1 MMAAEPGAGQS
12 GRGGGSTVGAAL
24 SGPAFSEPALSE
36 SVLAEPAV
44 SEPAFSGPALP
55 ESVPLAP
62 EPFDRRG
69 GCGLEAE
76 SPGSAPSEPGR
87 PPRPTGGG
95 TGLARYA
102 GLAHRVP
109 EAALPAIPAGYRPLR
124 LLVLWCPDWPV
135 TAAIAAA
142 GLDPRTPCAV
152 LAGGKVLAC
161 SVTARVEGIR
171 RGLRR
176 REAEGRCPELVVFED
191 DQTRDARL
199 FEPVALGIEEL
210 APGIEI
216 VRPGLVALPAQ
227 GPVGYFGAA
236 GAAERLV
243 DQVGALAGVECQVG
257 VADGLFAATLAAHR
271 GVLVPAGGSPEFLAP
286 LGIGE
291 LDQPAERLSGR
302 GELVDLLRRLGL
314 RSLGEFGALPEREV
328 ASRFGAGAVRAHRL
342 ARGLEERPADRRLP
356 PAELAVAQVLD
367 PPVERVDAA
376 AFAARALAEQLHT
389 LLTARGLACTRLG
402 IQARTEHGE
411 ELSRVWRCAEP
422 LTANGIADRVRWQLD
437 GWLRAGGPTAGISL
451 LRVEPEEVVDAGV
464 LQLDLWK
471 GEGAAQL
478 AERAG
483 RAFVRVQGMLG
494 PDAVCTG
501 VLGGGRGP
509 GERVRL
515 VPWGDEPRA
524 RHDPE
529 PPWPGQL
536 PAPSP
541 TLVPEEP
548 VAAIVRDRLGNLI
561 GVSARQRISGV
572 PYEVTVESGRSRLVT
587 AWAGPWTVEERWW
600 LPPEQ
605 GANRVARLQ
614 VLLAD
619 GQALLLACVNGSWQV
634 EGVYD

>member
-1 MMAAEPGAGQS
+1 MPE
-12 GRGGGSTVGAAL
+12 
-24 SGPAFSEPALSE
+24 
-36 SVLAEPAV
+36 AV
-44 SEPAFSGPALP
+44 LP
-55 ESVPLAP
+55 E
-62 EPFDRRG
+62 
-69 GCGLEAE
+69 
-76 SPGSAPSEPGR
+76 
-87 PPRPTGGG
+87 
-95 TGLARYA
+95 
-102 GLAHRVP
+102 
-109 EAALPAIPAGYRPLR
+109 IPAGYRPLR
-124 LLVLWCPDWPV
+124 LLVIWCPDWPV

-161 SVTARVEGIR
+161 SATARVEGIR

-199 FEPVALGIEEL
+199 FEPVALGIEQL

-227 GPVGYFGAA
+227 GPVGYFGAEE
-236 GAAERLV
+236 AAERLV

-291 LDQPAERLSGR
+291 LDQPAERLAGR

-328 ASRFGAGAVRAHRL
+328 ASRFGAAAVRAHRL

-356 PAELAVAQVLD
+356 PAELAVAQQLD

-376 AFAARALAEQLHT
+376 AFAARALAERLHT
-389 LLTARGLACTRLG
+389 VLAARGLACTRLA

-437 GWLRAGGPTAGISL
+437 GWLRAGGPTAGINL

-483 RAFVRVQGMLG
+483 RAFVRVQGLLG
-494 PDAVCTG
+494 PEAVCTG

-509 GERVRL
+509 GERVRW
-515 VPWGDEPRA
+515 VPWGDEARP

-529 PPWPGQL
+529 PPWPGRL

-541 TLVPEEP
+541 TLVPAEP
-548 VAAIVRDRLGNLI
+548 VAAIVKDRRGNVVS
-561 GVSARQRISGV
+561 VSARQRISG
-572 PYEVTVESGRSRLVT
+572 PPHEVTVESGRSRLVT

-600 LPPEQ
+600 LPPEL

-614 VLLAD
+614 VLLDD

>member
-227 GPVGYFGAA
+227 
-236 GAAERLV
+236 
-243 DQVGALAGVECQVG
+243 
-257 VADGLFAATLAAHR
+257 
-271 GVLVPAGGSPEFLAP
+271 
-286 LGIGE
+286 
-291 LDQPAERLSGR
+291 
-302 GELVDLLRRLGL
+302 
-314 RSLGEFGALPEREV
+314 
-328 ASRFGAGAVRAHRL
+328 
-342 ARGLEERPADRRLP
+342 DRK
-356 PAELAVAQVLD
+356 
-367 PPVERVDAA
+367 
-376 AFAARALAEQLHT
+376 
-389 LLTARGLACTRLG
+389 
-402 IQARTEHGE
+402 
-411 ELSRVWRCAEP
+411 S
-422 LTANGIADRVRWQLD
+422 
-437 GWLRAGGPTAGISL
+437 
-451 LRVEPEEVVDAGV
+451 VV
-464 LQLDLWK
+464 
-471 GEGAAQL
+471 
-478 AERAG
+478 
-483 RAFVRVQGMLG
+483 
-494 PDAVCTG
+494 
-501 VLGGGRGP
+501 
-509 GERVRL
+509 
-515 VPWGDEPRA
+515 
-524 RHDPE
+524 
-529 PPWPGQL
+529 
-536 PAPSP
+536 
-541 TLVPEEP
+541 
-548 VAAIVRDRLGNLI
+548 
-561 GVSARQRISGV
+561 
-572 PYEVTVESGRSRLVT
+572 
-587 AWAGPWTVEERWW
+587 
-600 LPPEQ
+600 
-605 GANRVARLQ
+605 
-614 VLLAD
+614 
-619 GQALLLACVNGSWQV
+619 
-634 EGVYD
+634 